1 MIEKLNK
8 ELKSIDREIDR
19 YNGRIE
25 NTLKEIKE
33 RANSKSIDRVIGI
46 KHEVERLEK
55 YQQRLEDLQE
65 RRESLLYILE
75 D

>member
-1 MIEKLNK
+1 MQEKLNK

-33 RANSKSIDRVIGI
+33 RANSKDIDRVIGI

-55 YQQRLEDLQE
+55 YQQHLEDLQD
-65 RRESLLYILE
+65 RKESLLYILE
-75 D
+75 G

>member
-1 MIEKLNK
+1 MQEKLNK
-8 ELKSIDREIDR
+8 ELKWIDREIER

-33 RANSKSIDRVIGI
+33 RANSKDIDRVIGV

-55 YQQRLEDLQE
+55 YKQHLEDLQD
-65 RRESLLYILE
+65 RKESLLYILG

>member
-25 NTLKEIKE
+25 NTLKEIQKDVVTGNIDKII
-33 RANSKSIDRVIGI
+33 ASKHNI
-46 KHEVERLEK
+46 ERLEK
-55 YQQRLEDLQE
+55 YQQHLEDLQD
-65 RRESLLYILE
+65 RKESLLDILG

>member
-1 MIEKLNK
+1 MQEKIKKEIRCIE
-8 ELKSIDREIDR
+8 REIDR

-25 NTLKEIKE
+25 DALKEIKE
-33 RANSKSIDRVIGI
+33 RANSKDIDKVIGL

-55 YQQRLEDLQE
+55 YQQHLEDLQE
-65 RRESLLYILE
+65 KRETLLYIIE

>member
-33 RANSKSIDRVIGI
+33 RANSKDIDRVIGV

-55 YQQRLEDLQE
+55 YQQHLEDLQD
-65 RRESLLYILE
+65 RKESLLDILG

>member
-1 MIEKLNK
+1 MQEKINK

-25 NTLKEIKE
+25 NTLKEIQKDVTTGNIDKII
-33 RANSKSIDRVIGI
+33 ASKHNI
-46 KHEVERLEK
+46 ERLEK
-55 YQQRLEDLQE
+55 YQQHLEDLQD
-65 RRESLLYILE
+65 RKESLLDILG

>member
-1 MIEKLNK
+1 MQEKINK

-25 NTLKEIKE
+25 NTLKEIQKDV
-33 RANSKSIDRVIGI
+33 ATGNIDKIIASKHNI
-46 KHEVERLEK
+46 ERLEK
-55 YQQRLEDLQE
+55 YQQHLEDLQD
-65 RRESLLYILE
+65 RKESLLDILG

>member
-1 MIEKLNK
+1 MQEKLNK

>member
-1 MIEKLNK
+1 MQEKIKKEIRCIE
-8 ELKSIDREIDR
+8 REIDR

-33 RANSKSIDRVIGI
+33 RANSKDIDRVIGV

-55 YQQRLEDLQE
+55 YKQHLEDLQD
-65 RRESLLYILE
+65 RKESLLYILG

>member
-1 MIEKLNK
+1 MQEKLNK

-33 RANSKSIDRVIGI
+33 RANSKDIDRVIGV

-55 YQQRLEDLQE
+55 YKQHLEDLQD
-65 RRESLLYILE
+65 RRESLSYILG

>member
-25 NTLKEIKE
+25 NTLKEIQKDV
-33 RANSKSIDRVIGI
+33 ATGNIDKIIASKHNI
-46 KHEVERLEK
+46 ERLEK
-55 YQQRLEDLQE
+55 YQQHLEDLQD
-65 RRESLLYILE
+65 RKESLLDILG